1 MRKTWILVMAAAA
14 AAIAGCSREQAMEAP
29 VSPTIRAGF
38 EVPTRVAFSD
48 EGVFSWKEGD
58 AIGVP
63 YTKADNSAA
72 RMDFALTAGA
82 GAAQGEFTTS
92 DDVTLLGTDPI
103 GVVPASAFDVTNA
116 DAPIKLPASYAWAEG
131 QSNAVMVATGLK
143 LSGMNTFKHVGGIV
157 KVTYKNIPADA
168 DGFLLSADAGICGN
182 FALQDG
188 VIVAGPTANH
198 VKVTFTAGTASEMAF
213 YVPVPTGEYKLT
225 ASLTRDGYS
234 LPGTKKQTSAP
245 VKIARKTL
253 LLMDALTS
261 ENPEP
266 VTVTISTAEDLKSF
280 LADADKLGR
289 GSKMVL
295 AADID
300 AGTITP
306 AEAFY
311 GDVDGKGFKITY
323 QEEIPEAGSDSY
335 SGLFGYIDG
344 SVKNLKVAGTVK
356 TGAIKNG
363 GIAAECAPGA
373 LFENCESDVDIR
385 MEVNGGSTPKLS
397 GIVAVAGDGTTIKDC
412 KNTGDIA
419 YVLADKPAGRSTQIA
434 GIVAN
439 VTAHADVINCVNEGE
454 LRYEALGTP
463 RIGGMIGYLND
474 PVNIV
479 LSSCVNRGHVV
490 SDINWTSGYV
500 YIGGITGYV
509 GTNTDPALPVEQ
521 VLFMNCA
528 NYGKVESLGVPT
540 LCTRAGGIASYV
552 GMTDTKMTA
561 AGLEDSGQ
569 LYEFRDCKNFGEIR
583 TTGEATKKVVLGGI
597 VGFGEKVAKV
607 VCTDCVNNAPITAP
621 AAPATSSSA
630 AYLGGI
636 IGGTCGLKSTLTGV
650 VIGPET
656 VITGGSKA
664 VSGLICGNNAKYT
677 TDITGKVAGGK
688 IVKGTTE
695 TVATADNFQTLLC
708 KAVAGTTTGV
718 VFEGGDIPALKE
730 KNRQTDSLA
739 LVAIY
744 NAAGGDSGWKSDRKW
759 DLSQPMD
766 GANKWYGVT
775 VTDGRVTALKLLKG
789 TITADWTIPDAI
801 ADLTELTDLRFIDC
815 KVNGPIPDAVYSLYK
830 LEAFYLTNNKVS
842 GTLSPKIG
850 QLRALTNV
858 YIDQNPDLG
867 GPLPEEIGRLA
878 HLVNLNISKTGF
890 SGTVPESFKDLD
902 ALKNFMAYTTKFSGN
917 APDFWDELASLE
929 LVQMYDIPT
938 LTGPLPASFGRC
950 AKLKNIYMYSCNFE
964 GNIPES
970 WANLPATMLNVR
982 VYDNKLT
989 GVVPAAI
996 QSHPKFSAW
1005 KAAQYILPQQ
1015 EGYGLTLQ

>member
-1 MRKTWILVMAAAA
+1 MRKTWIIAMAAAVA
-14 AAIAGCSREQAMEAP
+14 ALAGCSRETAFEAP
-29 VSPTIRAGF
+29 LSRTLRAGF

-58 AIGVP
+58 VIGVP

-72 RMDFALTAGA
+72 RMDFTLMNGA
-82 GAAQGEFTTS
+82 GAAQAEFTTTE
-92 DDVTLLGTDPI
+92 DVSLLAADAFA
-103 GVVPASAFDVTNA
+103 VVPATALDVANA
-116 DAPIKLPASYAWAEG
+116 DAPIKLPASYTWAEG
-131 QSNAVMVATGLK
+131 QSNAVMVATGLN
-143 LSGMNTFKHVGGIV
+143 LSGTNTFKHVGGIV
-157 KVTYKNIPADA
+157 KVTYKDIPAEA
-168 DGFLLSADAGICGN
+168 DGFMLSSDAGICGS

-188 VIVAGPTANH
+188 VIVAGPTANY
-198 VKVTFTAGTASEMAF
+198 VKVSFTAGTASEMAF

-225 ASLTRDGYS
+225 ASLTHDGFS
-234 LPGTKKQTSAP
+234 IPGTKKETSAP

-261 ENPEP
+261 QTSEP

-280 LADADKLGR
+280 LADADQLGR
-289 GSKMVL
+289 GSKMIL
-295 AADID
+295 AANID

-323 QEEIPEAGSDSY
+323 QEELPEGGSDSY

-344 SVKNLKVAGTVK
+344 SVKNLKVAGSIK
-356 TGAIKNG
+356 TGTIKNA
-363 GIAAECAPGA
+363 GIAGQSAPNT

-385 MEVNGGSTPKLS
+385 MEVYGAATPKFA
-397 GIVAVAGDGTTIKDC
+397 GIVAVAGDGTTIKGC
-412 KNTGDIA
+412 KNTGDLA
-419 YVLADKPAGRSTQIA
+419 YALPDKPTGRSTQIG

-439 VTAHADVINCVNEGE
+439 VSNHADVINCVNEGE

-479 LSSCVNRGHVV
+479 LTSCVNRGHIV

-509 GTNTDPALPVEQ
+509 GTNVDPALPLER
-521 VLFMNCA
+521 VLYMNCA
-528 NYGKVESLGVPT
+528 NYGKVESLGVAT

-561 AGLEDSGQ
+561 AGLADSGQ
-569 LYEFRDCKNFGEIR
+569 LYEFRDCKNFGEIL
-583 TTGEATKKVVLGGI
+583 TTGETAKKEVLGGI

-607 VCTDCVNNAPITAP
+607 VCTDCVNNAPLSGVT
-621 AAPATSSSA
+621 TSTNSNSVYA
-630 AYLGGI
+630 GGI
-636 IGGTCGLKSTLTGV
+636 IGGTCGLQSTLTGC

-656 VITGGSKA
+656 VISGGAKS
-664 VSGLICGNNAKYT
+664 VLGLICGNNAKYT

-708 KAVAGTTTGV
+708 KAIDGTTTGV
-718 VFEGGDIPALKE
+718 VFESGDIPALTE

-744 NAAGGDSGWKSDRKW
+744 NAAGGDSGWKADRRW
-759 DLSQPMD
+759 DLSKPMD
-766 GANKWYGVT
+766 GENKWYGVT

-789 TITADWTIPDAI
+789 TITADWTIPDAL

-815 KVNGPIPDAVYSLYK
+815 KVNGSIPDAVYSLYK
-830 LEAFYLTNNKVS
+830 LETLYLTNNKVS

-858 YIDQNPDLG
+858 YIDQNFDLG
-867 GPLPEEIGRLA
+867 GPLPEEIGQLTQ
-878 HLVNLNISKTGF
+878 LVNLNISKTGF
-890 SGTVPESFKDLD
+890 SGTVPESIKNLD
-902 ALKNFMAYTTKFSGN
+902 ALKNFMAFTTKLSGN

-929 LVQMYDIPT
+929 LVQLYDIPT
-938 LTGPLPASFGRC
+938 MGGPLPESFGRC
-950 AKLKNIYMYSCNFE
+950 TKLKNIYMYSCNFE

-970 WANLPATMLNVR
+970 WANLPTTMVNVR
-982 VYDNKLT
+982 IYDNKLT

-996 QSHPKFSAW
+996 QNHPKWSAW
-1005 KAAQYILPQQ
+1005 KPEQYILPQQ

>member
-1 MRKTWILVMAAAA
+1 MKVAVKITLAILALLSCACGGKEPAEKPSPLAVSPLTQNVVGLGEQKTFSVTSATDWYARSNQPWAKVLTTTGKASATASPMTVSVEENKASDPRSAEITVSKLGKESVVVR
-14 AAIAGCSREQAMEAP
+14 IEQAG
-29 VSPTIRAGF
+29 S
-38 EVPTRVAFSD
+38 
-48 EGVFSWKEGD
+48 
-58 AIGVP
+58 
-63 YTKADNSAA
+63 
-72 RMDFALTAGA
+72 
-82 GAAQGEFTTS
+82 
-92 DDVTLLGTDPI
+92 
-103 GVVPASAFDVTNA
+103 
-116 DAPIKLPASYAWAEG
+116 
-131 QSNAVMVATGLK
+131 
-143 LSGMNTFKHVGGIV
+143 SG
-157 KVTYKNIPADA
+157 
-168 DGFLLSADAGICGN
+168 
-182 FALQDG
+182 
-188 VIVAGPTANH
+188 
-198 VKVTFTAGTASEMAF
+198 
-213 YVPVPTGEYKLT
+213 
-225 ASLTRDGYS
+225 
-234 LPGTKKQTSAP
+234 
-245 VKIARKTL
+245 
-253 LLMDALTS
+253 
-261 ENPEP
+261 
-266 VTVTISTAEDLKSF
+266 TVTKRGISTAEDLKSF

-385 MEVNGGSTPKLS
+385 MEVNGVSTPKLS

-419 YVLADKPAGRSTQIA
+419 YVLDGKPAGRSTQIG

-439 VTAHADVINCVNEGE
+439 VTNHVDVINCINEGE

-479 LSSCVNRGHVV
+479 LSSCVNRGRVV
-490 SDINWTSGYV
+490 SDIDWSSGYV

-708 KAVAGTTTGV
+708 KAIAGTTTGV
-718 VFEGGDIPALKE
+718 VFESGDIPALTE

-801 ADLTELTDLRFIDC
+801 ADQTELTDLRFIDC

-850 QLRALTNV
+850 QLKALTNI
-858 YIDQNPDLG
+858 YIDQNFDLG
-867 GPLPEEIGRLA
+867 GPLPEEIGQLSQ
-878 HLVNLNISKTGF
+878 LVNLNISKTPTPPSSAATPRT
-890 SGTVPESFKDLD
+890 SGM
-902 ALKNFMAYTTKFSGN
+902 N
-917 APDFWDELASLE
+917 SLPWN
-929 LVQMYDIPT
+929 L
-938 LTGPLPASFGRC
+938 SRC
-950 AKLKNIYMYSCNFE
+950 MIF
-964 GNIPES
+964 P
-970 WANLPATMLNVR
+970 R
-982 VYDNKLT
+982 
-989 GVVPAAI
+989 
-996 QSHPKFSAW
+996 
-1005 KAAQYILPQQ
+1005 
-1015 EGYGLTLQ
+1015 